1 MMLSD
6 HFSLAE
12 FTKSQTAIR
21 KGIKNEPKEKEI
33 ENMRLLCENIL
44 EPIRENYGLPFT
56 LNSGFRSLGL
66 NTEIGSSP
74 TSQHVTGQAAD
85 FEIPTISNKDIAHW
99 IRDNLDYDQLL
110 LEFYKE
116 GDPSS
121 GWVHCSYVGSANR
134 KQAKKFDGRTWE
146 SLT

>member
-21 KGIKNEPKEKEI
+21 KGIKNDPNDAAI
-33 ENMRLLCENIL
+33 ENIRLLCENIL
-44 EPIRENYGLPFT
+44 EPVREHYDIPFT
-56 LNSGFRSLGL
+56 LNSGFRCLAL
-66 NTEIGSSP
+66 NEAVGSSSR
-74 TSQHVTGQAAD
+74 SQHVTGQAAD
-85 FEIPTISNKDIAHW
+85 FEIPTIANKDLAHW
-99 IRDNLDYDQLL
+99 IMDNLDYDQVL

-121 GWVHCSYVGSANR
+121 GWVHCSYNNGENR

-146 SLT
+146 TL

>member
-1 MMLSD
+1 MLSD

-66 NTEIGSSP
+66 NKEIGSSP

-99 IRDNLDYDQLL
+99 IRDSLDYDQLL

-121 GWVHCSYVGSANR
+121 GWVHCSYVGFENR
-134 KQAKKFDGRTWE
+134 KQAKTFDGSTWS